1 MRTKEQETKGTGE
14 QMNSTVFRPAV
25 KSRAKLRLALIGPAG
40 SGKTF
45 TALAVACRMVGGQAG
60 KVAVIDTEHGSAE
73 KYADL
78 FAFDTLHLE
87 SFSPARYVE
96 AIAAAVAAGYEV
108 IIVDSLTHA
117 WSGKDGALER
127 VDRAA
132 ARSKSSNSFAA
143 WRDVTPEHQKMVE
156 AIVGAGA
163 HVICTMRSKTDYV
176 QEKDGNG
183 RTVIRK
189 VGLSPVQRDGME
201 YEFDLVGDIDDQH
214 TMSVTKSRI
223 LPLADA
229 VIKHPGSNLAVT
241 LLEWLNAGPAPV
253 AVAPVAPVAPVFSP
267 MASRDDLQGLVQLAG
282 SLGIDKVGLASFV
295 LEHIGK
301 TAKDLT
307 VSDIGV
313 IITRLEAN
321 Q

>member
-1 MRTKEQETKGTGE
+1 MRTKDQETKETGK

-45 TALAVACRMVGGQAG
+45 TALAVACRMVAGQPG

-78 FAFDTLHLE
+78 FHFDTLHLE

-96 AIAAAVAAGYEV
+96 AIAQAVAAGYEV

-117 WSGKDGALER
+117 WSGKDGALEM

-156 AIVGAGA
+156 AIVSAGA

-176 QEKDGNG
+176 QEKDSNG

-201 YEFDLVGDIDDQH
+201 YEFDLVGDIDDSHQM
-214 TMSVTKSRI
+214 TVTKSRI

-229 VIKHPGSNLAVT
+229 VIKKPGSELAVT
-241 LLEWLNAGPAPV
+241 LMEWLNAGPAPV
-253 AVAPVAPVAPVFSP
+253 AAAPVAPAFSP
-267 MASRDDLQGLVQLAG
+267 MASRDDLQGLVQLAA

-295 LEHIGK
+295 LEHLGK

-307 VSDIGV
+307 VADIGT

>member
-1 MRTKEQETKGTGE
+1 
-14 QMNSTVFRPAV
+14 MNTTVFRPAV

-45 TALAVACRMVGGQAG
+45 TALAVACRMVGGQPN

-78 FAFDTLHLE
+78 FHFDTLHLE

-96 AIAAAVAAGYEV
+96 AIQAAVAAGYEV

-117 WSGKDGALER
+117 WSGRDGALEM
-127 VDRAA
+127 VDKAA

-156 AIVGAGA
+156 AIVGCGA
-163 HVICTMRSKTDYV
+163 HIICTMRSKTDYV

-201 YEFDLVGDIDDQH
+201 YEFDLVGDIDDSHQM
-214 TMSVTKSRI
+214 TVTKSRI

-229 VIKHPGSNLAVT
+229 VIKKPGSDLAVT
-241 LLEWLNAGPAPV
+241 LLEWLNAGPVVVVPVAPIT
-253 AVAPVAPVAPVFSP
+253 AVAPAVPFSP
-267 MASRDDLQGLVQLAG
+267 MASRDDLQGLVQLAA
-282 SLGIDKVGLASFV
+282 SLGVDKIGLASFV
-295 LEHIGK
+295 LEHLGK

-307 VSDIGV
+307 VGDIGT

>member
-1 MRTKEQETKGTGE
+1 
-14 QMNSTVFRPAV
+14 
-25 KSRAKLRLALIGPAG
+25 
-40 SGKTF
+40 
-45 TALAVACRMVGGQAG
+45 MVGGQAG

-78 FAFDTLHLE
+78 FHFDTLHLE

-96 AIAAAVAAGYEV
+96 AIAQAVAAGYEV

-117 WSGKDGALER
+117 WSGKDGALEM

-156 AIVGAGA
+156 AIVSAGA

-176 QEKDGNG
+176 QEKDSNG

-201 YEFDLVGDIDDQH
+201 YEFDLVGDIDDSHQM
-214 TMSVTKSRI
+214 TVTKSRI

-229 VIKHPGSNLAVT
+229 VIKKPGSELAVT
-241 LLEWLNAGPAPV
+241 LMEWLNAGPAPV
-253 AVAPVAPVAPVFSP
+253 AAAPVAPAFSP
-267 MASRDDLQGLVQLAG
+267 MASRDDLQGLVQLAA

-295 LEHIGK
+295 LEHLGK

-307 VSDIGV
+307 VGDIGT